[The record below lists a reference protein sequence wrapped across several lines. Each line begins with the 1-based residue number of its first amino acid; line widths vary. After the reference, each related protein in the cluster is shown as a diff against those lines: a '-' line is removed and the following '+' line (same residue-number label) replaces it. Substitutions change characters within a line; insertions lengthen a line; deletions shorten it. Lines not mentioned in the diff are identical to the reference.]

1 MALGDG
7 VGGWGGYGAH
17 GAHEAHL
24 KLLADMEKQEE
35 AAKPV
40 LRELENDL
48 AKAKESQEACAPQQ
62 QSEGSIAI
70 RDSLLGE
77 VSHGSASNL
86 NSWKLR
92 Q

>member
-70 RDSLLGE
+70 RCWEKFPMVRLPIWTAG
-77 VSHGSASNL
+77 N
-86 NSWKLR
+86 
-92 Q
+92 